1 MIAANILVVDDEP
14 DICSLVKEI
23 LEDEGFNVTVAKN
36 AAEARAARGGISFD
50 LILLDIWMPDT
61 DGISLLKEWSESG
74 LGNVPVIMMSGHGTV
89 ETAVE
94 ATRLGAY
101 DFLEKPLSL
110 AKLVLTVKHAL
121 ETANLQQENLRLR
134 QYSPHTA
141 EIIGRS
147 EAMRQL
153 REQIKRVA
161 SHNAPVLIIG
171 EAGTDKEAVARVLHN
186 QSAYCDG
193 PFVPVNMTALSQ
205 DGPAIELFGKETSG
219 QIAPGYLEKATGG
232 TLFLQDITGM
242 GMATQ
247 SKLQAALEGRNFT
260 RIGGVEPVKLDAR
273 VVAATPAPLDELV
286 REGGFR
292 NDLYFQLNIVPIH
305 VPPIREHYEDI
316 PELLEYYVNFFVES
330 EGLPYKRFS
339 TAAQNRLRMYSWPG
353 NVREI
358 KNLVQRL
365 LIIGASDTIDL
376 PDVEISLGEQ
386 PGKEKVESL
395 YNFDMPLRDA
405 RDRFEKAYLEHQLKL
420 YNGSVSKIAKVAGM
434 ERTHLYRKM
443 KSLHIELKS

>member
-1 MIAANILVVDDEP
+1 
-14 DICSLVKEI
+14 
-23 LEDEGFNVTVAKN
+23 
-36 AAEARAARGGISFD
+36 
-50 LILLDIWMPDT
+50 
-61 DGISLLKEWSESG
+61 
-74 LGNVPVIMMSGHGTV
+74 MMSGHGTV

-121 ETANLQQENLRLR
+121 ETADLQQENLRLR
-134 QYSPHTA
+134 QYGPHTA

-193 PFVPVNMTALSQ
+193 PFVPVTMTALSQ
-205 DGPAIELFGKETSG
+205 DGPAIELFGKESGG
-219 QIAPGYLEKATGG
+219 QIAPGYIEKATGG
-232 TLFLQDITGM
+232 TLFLKDITGM

-247 SKLQAALEGRNFT
+247 SKLQAALEGRSFT
-260 RIGGVEPVKLDAR
+260 RIGGVEPVTLDAR
-273 VVAATPAPLDELV
+273 VVAATPAPLDERV
-286 REGGFR
+286 REGSFR
-292 NDLYFQLNIVPIH
+292 NDLYFQLNIVPIL

-316 PELLEYYVNFFVES
+316 PEILDYYVNFFVES

-376 PDVEISLGEQ
+376 PDVEKSLGEQ

-434 ERTHLYRKM
+434 ERTHLYRKL
-443 KSLHIELKS
+443 KSLNIELKS

>member
-1 MIAANILVVDDEP
+1 MIAANILVVDDEL

-23 LEDEGFNVTVAKN
+23 LEDEGYKVTVAKN

-74 LGNVPVIMMSGHGTV
+74 LGNMPVIMMSGHGTV

-121 ETANLQQENLRLR
+121 ETADLQQENLRLR
-134 QYSPHTA
+134 QYSPQDA

-153 REQIKRVA
+153 REQIKRIA

-171 EAGTDKEAVARVLHN
+171 EAGTDKEAIARVLHN

-193 PFVPVNMTALSQ
+193 PFVSVNMTAISQ
-205 DGPAIELFGKETSG
+205 DGPAIELFGKETGG
-219 QIAPGYLEKATGG
+219 QIASGYLEKAAGG
-232 TLFLQDITGM
+232 TLFLKDITGM

-247 SKLQAALEGRNFT
+247 SKLQAALEGRSFT

-273 VVAATPAPLDELV
+273 VMAATPAPLDELV
-286 REGGFR
+286 RGGSFR

-305 VPPIREHYEDI
+305 VPPIREHFEDV
-316 PELLEYYVNFFVES
+316 PELLEYYVNYFVES
-330 EGLPYKRFS
+330 EGLSYKRFS

-365 LIIGASDTIDL
+365 LIIGTSDTIDL
-376 PDVEISLGEQ
+376 PDVEKSLGEQ

-434 ERTHLYRKM
+434 ERTHLYRKL
-443 KSLHIELKS
+443 KSLNIELKS